1 MSLASQ
7 YKKSLENRW
16 VTRLETS
23 LPDGETY
30 NGVVTQSHRHIVAM
44 RELRDFNFDGVIIL
58 PKKIVTGFRDGEF
71 EECTNAI
78 VRESGEIRKAKSPRW
93 LDSCSSIKAVL
104 HSLHARNIWPAVE
117 SLFADGTETALY
129 LGPIV
134 ETGEQSFKFHCY
146 DAAGKWDQ
154 VYELA
159 YAAICRIEIDSLYT
173 NAFNSYMKRKPRK

>member
-16 VTRLETS
+16 VTRLETY
-23 LPDGETY
+23 LPGGEAY
-30 NGVVTQSHRHIVAM
+30 DGVVTQSHRHIVAM

-117 SLFADGTETALY
+117 SLF
-129 LGPIV
+129 
-134 ETGEQSFKFHCY
+134 SFKFHCY
-146 DAAGKWDQ
+146 DAAGKWEQ